1 MWRVVES
8 DPAVEVIDAFSVYEN
23 GEWRDTYLSNGYIE
37 PDGTFVERE
46 YQAAKTLDEVAARQI
61 LACNRPFG
69 SGGSKKLGRAAP
81 LRPDWERVKYQ
92 VMARLVTA
100 KFRDHPA
107 LAAQLVAT
115 GDALLVEG
123 NMWHDNVWG
132 DCRCGGPECV
142 KPGLNLLGHIL
153 MSVRETLR

>member
-1 MWRVVES
+1 MWRVVGS

-61 LACNRPFG
+61 LACNQPFG

-100 KFRDHPA
+100 KFRDHPV

-123 NMWHDNVWG
+123 NTWHDNVWG